1 MRSLIA
7 RFEEAARTN
16 NAALNADLLAED
28 VRLYGV
34 PWKPFEGKAQALA
47 VFTMLLEIIEDLEY
61 VAEYEGPDGIA
72 LRVRGNVGG
81 REFDGVQL
89 FRFNA
94 EGLIDECRDLIRPHS
109 AGTALMETSAEYIA
123 HRAESSEA

>member
-1 MRSLIA
+1 
-7 RFEEAARTN
+7 
-16 NAALNADLLAED
+16 
-28 VRLYGV
+28 
-34 PWKPFEGKAQALA
+34 
-47 VFTMLLEIIEDLEY
+47 MLLEIIEDLEY

-72 LRVRGNVGG
+72 LRVRGNVDG

-123 HRAESSEA
+123 HRAEFRGLEHAALPKCVRSRNIGRRHDAGPSPHRVKLLLGAA

>member
-28 VRLYGV
+28 IRLYGV
-34 PWKPFEGKAQALA
+34 LWKPFEGKAQALA

-72 LRVRGNVGG
+72 LRVRGKVGG

-89 FRFNA
+89 FRFDA

-109 AGTALMETSAEYIA
+109 AGTALMETSGEYIA
-123 HRAESSEA
+123 RHAESSDA